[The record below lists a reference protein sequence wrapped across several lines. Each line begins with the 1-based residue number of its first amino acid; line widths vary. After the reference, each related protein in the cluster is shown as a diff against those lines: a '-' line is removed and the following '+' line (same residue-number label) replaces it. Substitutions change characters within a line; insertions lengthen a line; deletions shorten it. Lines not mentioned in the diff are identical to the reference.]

1 MIRLV
6 IIVLFFLC
14 SCSSQISRNTLNFTD
29 DMTFDEFEKKLD
41 DYAKNNPYPNI
52 DD

>member
-14 SCSSQISRNTLNFTD
+14 SCSPQISRNALDFKD

-41 DYAKNNPYPNI
+41 NYAKSNPYPNI